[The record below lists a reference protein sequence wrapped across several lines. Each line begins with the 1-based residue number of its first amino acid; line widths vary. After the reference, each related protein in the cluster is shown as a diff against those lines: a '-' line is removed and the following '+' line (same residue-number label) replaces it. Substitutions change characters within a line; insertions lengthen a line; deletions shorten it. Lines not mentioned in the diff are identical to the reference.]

1 MDKPVISYVIL
12 TKNEGKQLKPVFK
25 LLSKYMANNE
35 CIILDDFSDDLET
48 QKILEEL
55 RQKKSFSIYQS
66 KLAGDYSAHRNSVF
80 EFCKGEYIVSIDGD
94 EIPSEFLLRNLP
106 EVLKANPEIE
116 LYWVPRINNFTGVTP
131 EYAKQWGWDINNPNK
146 WINWNNGDYQT
157 RIFKNLPH
165 IRWKGRL
172 HERIN
177 GNRTYVFLPKEED
190 YAFVHNKSIEQQL
203 ETNLRYNKDFSVQDN
218 KGIHE

>member
-12 TKNEGKQLKPVFK
+12 TKNEGKQLKPLFK

-131 EYAKQWGWDINNPNK
+131 EYAKQWGWALTPSTSITMEKVIDDTSEEYK
-146 WINWNNGDYQT
+146 FLKENGY
-157 RIFKNLPH
+157 I
-165 IRWKGRL
+165 I
-172 HERIN
+172 
-177 GNRTYVFLPKEED
+177 EESK
-190 YAFVHNKSIEQQL
+190 V
-203 ETNLRYNKDFSVQDN
+203 
-218 KGIHE
+218 